1 MFSLDSDSPTIRL
14 CAAIPTSSLRRD
26 LRSET
31 SEPHLLH
38 SLHEQRSSVLS
49 LAASDEYIFSG
60 NQNREVVVSTTVS
73 LPDKSSLTGSQV
85 WDKQTFTLKKTLHG
99 HMGSVLALEYACDK
113 QWLFSASGMY
123 ATALPPVLSD

>member
-1 MFSLDSDSPTIRL
+1 MFSSDFDSPTIRL
-14 CAAIPTSSLRRD
+14 CAAIPTSSLSRD

-60 NQNREVVVSTTVS
+60 NQNQEVVVSATVS
-73 LPDKSSLTGSQV
+73 FPDKGSLTGSQV
-85 WDKQTFTLKKTLHG
+85 WDKQSFTLKKTLHG
-99 HMGSVLALEYACDK
+99 HTGSVLALEYAGDK
-113 QWLFSASGMY
+113 QWLFSASGVY
-123 ATALPPVLSD
+123 ANILPPAVV